1 MVVVGALVG
10 MAGGG
15 PGAGFPVLAGR
26 VLFRGS
32 TEEAL
37 GGVAGGG
44 LLEETWDGSVAI
56 PGGGG
61 GLGSPL

>member
-1 MVVVGALVG
+1 MLLVMVVVGALVG

-15 PGAGFPVLAGR
+15 PGAGLPVLAGS

-44 LLEETWDGSVAI
+44 LLEET
-56 PGGGG
+56 
-61 GLGSPL
+61 